1 LGYDIFHGELLLVSQ
16 IYKKIYYK
24 ILIGINLTN
33 MAAKAKGKGSAS
45 SMKITF
51 GKRKSG
57 KAQKSWGPKAQKP
70 KKYRGQGR

>member
-1 LGYDIFHGELLLVSQ
+1 
-16 IYKKIYYK
+16 
-24 ILIGINLTN
+24 
-33 MAAKAKGKGSAS
+33 MAKAKGGKSAAS
-45 SMKITF
+45 IKVTF